1 MPDVSPAAPA
11 RVSTWVAIDQ
21 HKLSLVPA
29 SLPASGGTPE
39 VVRVENTERASR
51 RFVEKLGGPDREGGR
66 IGTPPS
72 IVALTVS
79 DAPVPVRG

>member
-1 MPDVSPAAPA
+1 MPDVSPAARA

-39 VVRVENTERASR
+39 VVRVENPERAIR
-51 RFVEKLGGPDREGGR
+51 RFVEKLGGPGSRRWPGRYPTIDRGAHRER
-66 IGTPPS
+66 RP
-72 IVALTVS
+72 VA
-79 DAPVPVRG
+79 ARG